1 MGFSFRAVRRPA
13 IITVNARPAQRGN
26 VRKHECTPGA
36 RLSRRSPANVDDIRM
51 EQPKEWSARPR
62 LLAPRVASV
71 ARAREAW
78 SIPRGAR
85 STVLSRPG
93 THADRR
99 QEGAAGGGEGG
110 GPPPGGGGGGG
121 ARRGGAAP

>member
-85 STVLSRPG
+85 STVLSGRVRTP
-93 THADRR
+93 TPRR
-99 QEGAAGGGEGG
+99 GGRRGAGLAGGRARGA
-110 GPPPGGGGGGG
+110 GGGGG
-121 ARRGGAAP
+121 AGRGV